1 MGAGVSYILT
11 DLNSVLSDVLRVFT
25 KGLQMTN
32 DELFDGSNAHLMTH
46 VVPVD
51 DLCEHITD
59 RECWC
64 NPSVDDDL
72 VVIHNS
78 MDERESYEEGRKPQ

>member
-1 MGAGVSYILT
+1 MAT
-11 DLNSVLSDVLRVFT
+11 
-25 KGLQMTN
+25 M

-46 VVPVD
+46 VVPVG
-51 DLCEHITD
+51 DLREHITD
-59 RECWC
+59 GECWC

-78 MDERESYEEGRKPQ
+78 MDERESYEERANLAEQIAALTSRCNRMKAL